1 VELVVV
7 GYRYAVMAV
16 LLFLLTPPDI
26 SADDLCELPQMRIDQ
41 RPEFGGQPSE
51 VTMGILVADIT
62 AIDDV
67 DQTLTGDFI
76 TEMSWVDDRLSGKV
90 GCRFPLSKV
99 WSPRIEALNSTT
111 ALAKRSFSRDQV
123 EIEAG
128 GRVRHYQRRFG
139 PIATYHHLADFPFDP
154 QVFRFRFTSFDYDAN
169 EIIIKADHEL
179 TRIADLINIPDWTIG
194 KASGSVELI
203 DMVELRS
210 LRSIFI
216 LEIPATRN
224 SNFYIWKVLVPLSF
238 IVMMSWAVFW
248 INPVKFGPQLGISAT
263 SMLTLIA
270 FQFALTG
277 ILPKLSYFTT
287 MDKLILGSSALVF
300 LSFVESVLTIYLVS
314 IGKESSAFQVDNICR
329 WLFPVVFM
337 VYSSIVIVT

>member
-1 VELVVV
+1 
-7 GYRYAVMAV
+7 
-16 LLFLLTPPDI
+16 
-26 SADDLCELPQMRIDQ
+26 
-41 RPEFGGQPSE
+41 
-51 VTMGILVADIT
+51 
-62 AIDDV
+62 
-67 DQTLTGDFI
+67 
-76 TEMSWVDDRLSGKV
+76 
-90 GCRFPLSKV
+90 
-99 WSPRIEALNSTT
+99 
-111 ALAKRSFSRDQV
+111 
-123 EIEAG
+123 
-128 GRVRHYQRRFG
+128 
-139 PIATYHHLADFPFDP
+139 
-154 QVFRFRFTSFDYDAN
+154 VFRFRFTSFDYDAE
-169 EIIIKADHEL
+169 EIVIKADKEA
-179 TRIADLINIPDWTIG
+179 TRVADLINIPDWTIG